1 MKAILVGAGGIA
13 REMLRRLGE
22 SWDVTVVDNS
32 QDRLTQIEG
41 SRASRTIEGDG
52 SSRVVLKRAGLEEAD
67 ALVAATNDDEA
78 NLEACRLALEAGV
91 SRLVA
96 VAADPERRPDYRELG
111 VTAISPDSLAARRIE
126 LSLETR
132 RVSSMAFAD
141 GRAEAIEFRIAQ
153 DSPVRGK
160 ALRDLHAK
168 SWIVG
173 AILRGNELLIPHGNT
188 VLLTDDLVTV
198 VGAGADFAEMV
209 RTFTS
214 GQAGFPMDFG
224 KHVAVTLDS
233 ETQLEGT
240 IVEATHLVRNSRAS
254 SLLVVHRDPEPLRDE
269 ALVQRLRRL
278 LERSS
283 LLTEDVE
290 MRHKPV
296 RGRPSRAILTLA
308 SEESIGVIVIGAH
321 NGNGGPLGRA
331 ATRAANL
338 VQRTGRPVLLSRGS
352 HPYGRIVVPARRTRA
367 GRAAVRV
374 GIDLAR
380 FSKSRLQGVAVVD
393 PVFISGPV
401 TSNEARHAIAWLE
414 EEAAVHG
421 VDVDGAIRR
430 GNPVRQ
436 LVHVSRDADLMVLG
450 IPVGRRRRFLRV
462 CVGSMVAR
470 RASGSVL
477 LVPVTEDL

>member
-22 SWDVTVVDNS
+22 SWEVTVVDS
-32 QDRLTQIEG
+32 STDRLALIEG
-41 SRASRTIEGDG
+41 SRASDLLEGDG
-52 SSRVVLKRAGLEEAD
+52 SSRVVLNRAGLEEAD
-67 ALVAATNDDEA
+67 ALVAATNDDET

-96 VAADPERRPDYRELG
+96 VAADPERQPDYRDLG
-111 VTAISPDSLAARRIE
+111 VTAISPDALAARRIE

-132 RVSSMAFAD
+132 RISSMAFAD

-214 GQAGFPMDFG
+214 GQAGFPLDFG
-224 KHVAVTLDS
+224 KRVAVTLDS
-233 ETQLEGT
+233 ETGLEGT
-240 IVEATHLVRNSRAS
+240 IGEATHMVRNSRAS

-269 ALVQRLRRL
+269 ALVQRLRGL
-278 LERSS
+278 LEHSAH
-283 LLTEDVE
+283 LAGDVE
-290 MRHKPV
+290 IRHKPV
-296 RGRPSRAILTLA
+296 RGRPSRAILALA
-308 SEESIGVIVIGAH
+308 AEESIGVIVIAS
-321 NGNGGPLGRA
+321 GNNSGGFLGRA
-331 ATRAANL
+331 ATRAAGL

-374 GIDLAR
+374 AIDLAR
-380 FSKSRLQGVAVVD
+380 FSNSKIQGVAVVD

-401 TSNEARHAIAWLE
+401 TSGEARHAISYLE

-421 VDVDGAIRR
+421 VEVDGAIRR

-436 LVHVSRDADLMVLG
+436 LVQVSLDADLIVLG
-450 IPVGRRRRFLRV
+450 IPVGRRHRFLRV
-462 CVGSMVAR
+462 SVASLVAR
-470 RASGSVL
+470 RAPSSVL
-477 LVPVTEDL
+477 LVPVTEQL